1 MRYQKITLWLATVL
15 FAMILTVPG
24 TAFAQSGHEGG
35 LGEKKYDVNLASSTQ
50 LARADGITDEI
61 AEAIVEYREKS
72 GFFKSPKDLLKVPGI
87 TEDIYKVINPQQG
100 AEGDVYVVPAEGAEE
115 EEDEEPILA
124 PSKC

>member
-1 MRYQKITLWLATVL
+1 MKYQKITLWLVAVL
-15 FAMILTVPG
+15 FAMVLTATG
-24 TAFAQSGHEGG
+24 TAFAAHEGG
-35 LGEKKYDVNLASSTQ
+35 LGFTKYDVNLASATQ
-50 LARADGITDEI
+50 LARAEGITDEI

-72 GFFKSPKDLLKVPGI
+72 GFFKSPEDLLKVPGI
-87 TEDIYKVINPQQG
+87 TEDVYKVINPQQG